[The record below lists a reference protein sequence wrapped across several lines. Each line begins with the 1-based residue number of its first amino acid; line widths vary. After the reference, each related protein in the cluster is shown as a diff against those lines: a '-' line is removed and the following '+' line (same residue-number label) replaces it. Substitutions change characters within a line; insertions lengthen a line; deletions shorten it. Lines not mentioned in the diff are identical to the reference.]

1 MAEIQFRYQPPTSG
15 KHLVGLA
22 GDFTGWEILDMNEV
36 GGVYFLNLHIDE
48 GRYCYKFIV
57 DGNWIPDPD
66 NPLTEPDP
74 FGGFNSVLIV
84 QETIPSRFSW
94 EEIIQ
99 DLSLLDERKGYY
111 VDLNRISDE
120 QYELR
125 FNWFPSLP
133 ADLIALIDGVSFPLY
148 RLGITGNQEV
158 FHCLFTCPR
167 TFCNIKIKI
176 QGADNILFWGAEGF
190 SFQEDGVTPYLLEL
204 SNYPIFSV
212 PEWVSH
218 SVIYQIFPDRFC
230 NGDPSNDPDF
240 SEDYYK
246 DCRTPPPPGEYLP
259 AHAEYFHLVED
270 WYDISYLKQSPWLPE
285 GKPDWWCFYGGDI
298 EGVRQKLPYLKDLG
312 VNLLYFNPLWQAKS
326 NHKYDAADF
335 KKVDPHFATEDEMK
349 AFVKEAHQNGMKII
363 LDVAFN
369 HTGEA
374 FWAFRDVVEKGPN
387 SPYWLWYDWYKW
399 PLPNP
404 LPPDFN
410 PREYYQCWWGI
421 KDMPDLN
428 YDLSR
433 PHPAENY
440 VRDINKAVPNRSLVN
455 HILECVQW
463 WLMNIDIDGFR
474 LDIPNEVPYWF
485 WELFRQEV
493 RAMKPDAWLV
503 GEIWHSGKGWVNHHY
518 FDSVMNYAY
527 FKDPVLEFFILG
539 ICDKKNFCARIENG
553 LAQYPIQ
560 GIKAMMN
567 LLGSHDTIRILELA
581 NGDVSRLK
589 LALLFQMTFIG
600 APHIYYGDE
609 IAMLG
614 GKDPDNRRPFNWK
627 WEENPVAIDLREY
640 YKNLIKLRLSN
651 PLLMDGEFRFLPA
664 PEGLLAWRR
673 YNENGRIDVVL
684 NYGREKIPVE
694 FLSSSKI
701 IFTLGE
707 IEINSTGSILYPNSG
722 IVYISIP

>member
-15 KHLVGLA
+15 THLVGLA
-22 GDFTGWEILDMNEV
+22 GDFTGWEILDMDEI

-57 DGNWIPDPD
+57 DGNWIPDPA

-74 FGGFNSVLIV
+74 FGGYNSILIV
-84 QETIPSRFSW
+84 QETIPSHFNW
-94 EEIIQ
+94 KEIMQ
-99 DLSLLDERKGYY
+99 NLNLLDERRGYFL
-111 VDLNRISDE
+111 VFNRLSE
-120 QYELR
+120 GKYELR

-133 ADLIALIDGVSFPLY
+133 ADLTAIIDGSHYTLY

-158 FHCLFTCPR
+158 FHCLFYCKAE
-167 TFCNIKIKI
+167 FCNLKIKI
-176 QGADNILFWGAEGF
+176 QGNNNILFWGAEGF
-190 SFQEDGVTPYLLEL
+190 SFQEDKVTPYLLEL
-204 SNYPIFSV
+204 SSVPIFSV
-212 PEWVSH
+212 PEWVAH

-246 DCRTPPPPGEYLP
+246 DCRTPPPPGEFLP
-259 AHAEYFHLVED
+259 PYAEYFHLVKD

-298 EGVRQKLPYLKDLG
+298 AGVRQKLPYLKVLG

-335 KKVDPHFATEDEMK
+335 KKVDPHFGTEEELK
-349 AFVKEAHQNGMKII
+349 TLVKEAHQNDMRII

-369 HTGEA
+369 HTGET

-387 SPYWLWYDWYKW
+387 SPYWLWYDWHKW
-399 PLPNP
+399 PLPDP

-410 PREYYQCWWGI
+410 PREYYECWWGI

-440 VRDINKAVPNRSLVN
+440 VRDINKAVPNRSLIN
-455 HILECVQW
+455 HILECVRLW
-463 WLMNIDIDGFR
+463 IVDIDIDGFR

-485 WELFRQEV
+485 WELFRKEV
-493 RAMKPDAWLV
+493 KAMKPDAWIV
-503 GEIWHSGKGWVNHHY
+503 GEIWHSGKGWVNHRY
-518 FDSVMNYAY
+518 FDSIMNYAY

-539 ICDKKNFCARIENG
+539 ICDKQNFYSRIENG

-560 GIKAMMN
+560 GMKAMMN

-581 NGDVSRLK
+581 KGNVNKLK

-640 YKNLIKLRLSN
+640 YKTLIKLRLSN
-651 PLLMDGEFRFLPA
+651 PLLIDGEFSFIST

-673 YNENGRIDVVL
+673 YDENSQIDVVL
-684 NYGREKIPVE
+684 NYGKDKLSLD
-694 FLSSSKI
+694 FLSISEI
-701 IFTLGE
+701 ILILGD
-707 IEINSTGSILYPNSG
+707 IDQTSDSIILYPESG
-722 IVYISIP
+722 IVYNTY